1 MSPSFTTQQSSA
13 STAIIRFLVKGAI
26 TFACLQATIIYL
38 QMIGIAPSNH
48 DTFVTTGTFGN
59 PAPAGGFLAICA
71 SLALH
76 RSVYTTKRCPWG
88 AITCYLLVAC
98 ALTDSRAALLGFIV
112 AAMMVLFVR
121 FRIPSKRL
129 KYAIFIGLPIVGVLL
144 VAGMYL
150 YRPQSADGRLLIWK
164 ICVKHIIAE
173 KPLFGHGMGNFHR
186 EYMPAQATYFASGR
200 ATEAEMLLASDNT
213 HAFNEFIRIACEY
226 GIMGVL
232 LSVLLLFVI
241 IYSGVNEFTSL
252 RGGAVVALVCGV
264 IFACFSYPSDVPL
277 LCLLYATLI
286 VCTLPPLPLDR
297 RKRCIFHIGI
307 ALMAIVLLTRY
318 TSCGIRY
325 LQMEKALSRLLVSDD
340 KDNKAY
346 IKSEIANFA
355 DNGRILSR
363 YAYTLCRKGQYRD
376 AIPALERSI
385 SLFPTAAKVLEL
397 GDAYKETEQYD
408 KATEC
413 YETAANM
420 LPAYITPPYKLFSL
434 YEELG
439 MGDRALEYAEHIDTM
454 KVKVTNK
461 RTESI
466 KNNIHTRTITK
477 THSSSASR

>member
-1 MSPSFTTQQSSA
+1 MHSPFTTQQSSA

-38 QMIGIAPSNH
+38 QMIGLAPSNH
-48 DTFVTTGTFGN
+48 DTFAVTGTFGN

-76 RSVYTTKRCPWG
+76 QSFYSPKRFPWV

-98 ALTDSRAALLGFIV
+98 VLTDSRAALLGFIV

-121 FRIPSKRL
+121 LRIPNKRL
-129 KYAIFIGLPIVGVLL
+129 RYVVFIGLPVVGVLL

-277 LCLLYATLI
+277 LCLLYTVLI
-286 VCTLPPLPLDR
+286 ICALPPLPFDR
-297 RKRCIFHIGI
+297 RKRHILYIGI
-307 ALMAIVLLTRY
+307 SIVAIVLI
-318 TSCGIRY
+318 TSSASHGIRY
-325 LQMEKALSRLLVSDD
+325 HRMEKALSKLLVSDD

-346 IKSEIANFA
+346 IKNEIINIA
-355 DNGRILSR
+355 DNERILSQ
-363 YAYTLCRKGQYRD
+363 YAYTLCKKGQYRD
-376 AIPALERSI
+376 AIPILERSI
-385 SLFPTAAKVLEL
+385 SLFPTAAKVLDL

-408 KATEC
+408 KAAEC
-413 YETAANM
+413 YGTAANM
-420 LPAYITPPYKLFSL
+420 LPAYITPPYKFFSL

-439 MGDRALEYAEHIDTM
+439 MSDRALEYDDHIDTM
-454 KVKVTNK
+454 KVKVANK
-461 RTESI
+461 RTENI
-466 KNNIHTRTITK
+466 KKEISMFVLANPQSYR
-477 THSSSASR
+477 

>member
-1 MSPSFTTQQSSA
+1 MPTPFTTQQSSA
-13 STAIIRFLVKGAI
+13 SAAIIRFLVKGAI
-26 TFACLQATIIYL
+26 AFACMQATIIYL
-38 QMIGIAPSNH
+38 QMIGLVPSNH
-48 DTFVTTGTFGN
+48 DTFAVTGTFGN
-59 PAPAGGFLAICA
+59 PAPVGGFLAICA

-76 RSVYTTKRCPWG
+76 QSFYSTKRCPWV

-112 AAMMVLFVR
+112 AMVVVLLVR

-173 KPLFGHGMGNFHR
+173 KPLFGHGIGGFHR

-252 RGGAVVALVCGV
+252 RGGAVVALVCGIV
-264 IFACFSYPSDVPL
+264 FACFSYPSDVPL
-277 LCLLYATLI
+277 LGLLYAVLI
-286 VCTLPPLPLDR
+286 ICALPPLPFDR
-297 RKRCIFHIGI
+297 RKRHILYIGI
-307 ALMAIVLLTRY
+307 SIVAIVLI
-318 TSCGIRY
+318 TSSASHGIRY
-325 LQMEKALSRLLVSDD
+325 HRMEKALSKLLVSDD

-346 IKSEIANFA
+346 IKNEIINIA
-355 DNGRILSR
+355 DNERILSQ
-363 YAYTLCRKGQYRD
+363 YAYTLCKKGQYRD
-376 AIPALERSI
+376 AIPILERSI
-385 SLFPTAAKVLEL
+385 SLFPTAAKVLDL

-408 KATEC
+408 KAAEC
-413 YETAANM
+413 YGTAANM

-439 MGDRALEYAEHIDTM
+439 MSDRALEYAEHIDTM
-454 KVKVTNK
+454 KVKVANK
-461 RTESI
+461 RTENI
-466 KNNIHTRTITK
+466 KKEISMFVLANPQFYR
-477 THSSSASR
+477 

>member
-1 MSPSFTTQQSSA
+1 M
-13 STAIIRFLVKGAI
+13 
-26 TFACLQATIIYL
+26 QATIIYL

-121 FRIPSKRL
+121 LRIPNKRL
-129 KYAIFIGLPIVGVLL
+129 RYVVFIGLPVVSSLL

-164 ICVKHIIAE
+164 ICAKHIIAE
-173 KPLFGHGMGNFHR
+173 KPLFGHGMGSFHR
-186 EYMPAQATYFASGR
+186 EYMPAQAAYFASGY
-200 ATEAEMLLASDNT
+200 ATETEKLLAADNT
-213 HAFNEFIRIACEY
+213 HAFNEFIRIACEC
-226 GIMGVL
+226 GLVGV
-232 LSVLLLFVI
+232 SASILLLFAI
-241 IYSGVNEFTSL
+241 INSGSREFTSL
-252 RGGAVVALVCGV
+252 RGGAAMALVCGIV
-264 IFACFSYPSDVPL
+264 FACFSYPSDVPL
-277 LCLLYATLI
+277 LCLLYAVLI
-286 VCTLPPLPLDR
+286 ICALPPLPFDR
-297 RKRCIFHIGI
+297 RKRHILYIGI
-307 ALMAIVLLTRY
+307 SIVAIVLI
-318 TSCGIRY
+318 TSSASHGIRY
-325 LQMEKALSRLLVSDD
+325 HRMEKALSKLLVSDD

-355 DNGRILSR
+355 DNERILSQ

-385 SLFPTAAKVLEL
+385 ALFPTAAKVQDL

-408 KATEC
+408 KAAEC
-413 YETAANM
+413 YKTASQM
-420 LPAYITPPYKLFSL
+420 LPAYVMPPYKLYVL
-434 YEELG
+434 YRDG
-439 MGDRALEYAEHIDTM
+439 GWDRETLQYARHIDMMT
-454 KVKVTNK
+454 VKVESR
-461 RTESI
+461 RTEEI
-466 KNNIHTRTITK
+466 KKEISKFLQEKGNSYR
-477 THSSSASR
+477 

>member
-1 MSPSFTTQQSSA
+1 MHTPFTTQQSSA

-26 TFACLQATIIYL
+26 AFACLQATIIYL
-38 QMIGIAPSNH
+38 QMIGLASSNH
-48 DTFVTTGTFGN
+48 NTFSVTGTFDN
-59 PAPAGGFLAICA
+59 PAPVGGLLAICA

-76 RSVYTTKRCPWG
+76 QSFYSPKRFPWG

-112 AAMMVLFVR
+112 AMVVVLLVR

-129 KYAIFIGLPIVGVLL
+129 KHAIFIGLPIVGVLL

-173 KPLFGHGMGNFHR
+173 KPLFGHGIGGFHR
-186 EYMPAQATYFASGR
+186 EYMPAQATYFASGH
-200 ATEAEMLLASDNT
+200 ATEAEKLLAADNT

-226 GIMGVL
+226 GLMGVL
-232 LSVLLLFVI
+232 ASILLLFAI
-241 IYSGVNEFTSL
+241 IYSGSREFASL

-277 LCLLYATLI
+277 LCLLYAILI
-286 VCTLPPLPLDR
+286 ICALPLLPFDR

-307 ALMAIVLLTRY
+307 GLLAIVLMARY

-325 LQMEKALSRLLVSDD
+325 HQMEKALSRLLVSDD

-355 DNGRILSR
+355 DNERILSQ

-385 SLFPTAAKVLEL
+385 ALFPTAAKVQDL

-408 KATEC
+408 KAAEC
-413 YETAANM
+413 YKTASQM
-420 LPAYITPPYKLFSL
+420 LPAYVMPPYKLYVL
-434 YEELG
+434 YRDG
-439 MGDRALEYAEHIDTM
+439 GWDRETLQYARHIDMMT
-454 KVKVTNK
+454 VKVESR
-461 RTESI
+461 RTEEI
-466 KNNIHTRTITK
+466 KKEISKFLQEKGNSYR
-477 THSSSASR
+477 

>member
-1 MSPSFTTQQSSA
+1 MHSPFTTQQSSA

-38 QMIGIAPSNH
+38 QMIGLAPSNH
-48 DTFVTTGTFGN
+48 DTFAVTGTFGN

-76 RSVYTTKRCPWG
+76 QSFYSPKRFPWV

-98 ALTDSRAALLGFIV
+98 VLTDSRAALLGFIV

-121 FRIPSKRL
+121 LRIPNKRL
-129 KYAIFIGLPIVGVLL
+129 RYVVFIGLPVVGVLL

-277 LCLLYATLI
+277 LCLLYTVLI
-286 VCTLPPLPLDR
+286 ICALPPLPFDR
-297 RKRCIFHIGI
+297 RKRHILYIGI
-307 ALMAIVLLTRY
+307 SIVAIVLI
-318 TSCGIRY
+318 TSSASHGIRY
-325 LQMEKALSRLLVSDD
+325 HRMEKALSKLLVSDD

-346 IKSEIANFA
+346 IKNEIINIA
-355 DNGRILSR
+355 DNERILSQ
-363 YAYTLCRKGQYRD
+363 YAYTLCKKGQYRD
-376 AIPALERSI
+376 AIPILERSI
-385 SLFPTAAKVLEL
+385 SLFPTAAKVLDL

-408 KATEC
+408 KAAEC
-413 YETAANM
+413 YGTAANM
-420 LPAYITPPYKLFSL
+420 LPAYITPPYKFFSL

-439 MGDRALEYAEHIDTM
+439 MSDRALEYAEHIDTM
-454 KVKVTNK
+454 KVKVANK
-461 RTESI
+461 RTENI
-466 KNNIHTRTITK
+466 KKEISMFVLANPQSYR
-477 THSSSASR
+477 